1 MKEDSPLDKAQDIIQ
16 ENPYRTITVLTAAI
30 LTTGS
35 LFYHLV
41 EKLSWLDAIYF
52 SVVTLATV
60 GYGDITPKT
69 DAGKIFTCFY
79 VLIGI
84 GIIVAFTTSLLKRA
98 EHRHL
103 KRKARKKKSS

>member
-1 MKEDSPLDKAQDIIQ
+1 MNQDTPLEKAQDIAQ
-16 ENPYRTITVLTAAI
+16 ENPYRTITVLAGVV

-35 LFYHLV
+35 LFYHYV
-41 EKLSWLDAIYF
+41 EKLSWLDSIYF

-69 DAGKIFTCFY
+69 DLGKIFTCFY

-84 GIIVAFTTSLLKRA
+84 GIIVAFTTNLLKRA
-98 EHRHL
+98 EHR
-103 KRKARKKKSS
+103 RMRRRAKKKS